1 MRKPTFRLLP
11 LLLLLLLG
19 QLSSFGQDGFPFQI
33 RVRINDG
40 TTTIANGATIFAS
53 AQRIGV
59 PLRISVTATY
69 RGTTFATF
77 NSAPQLVGSSDFTV
91 GAVSPVTLQPGQ
103 SLSFDVTFTPK
114 AVSTVSAQLSLDY
127 TEAGSGLDRLSLTLV
142 GSVPALSVG
151 YALASNGNVVP
162 VSSGDQIPVPAN
174 VNTDVFIV
182 NAGSAAGEVRSI
194 TVEGQGFQA
203 IGVPALPRLVVPGQ
217 QLQFALRYTP
227 VQLGTGTGKLT
238 IAFADSEQSFILGG
252 TASGSPLV
260 YETIRGGS
268 VQEVMPQQSFGIGD
282 TLLGQTT
289 SFSFRIRNTGTSSAQ
304 ISSIS
309 LSGAGFQLMDLPPL
323 PRVIEP
329 QGSLTFTINFTPTQA
344 GQVQGQLQVNDV
356 QFQIQATAVGTPF
369 RYSYRSGT
377 IVTGVAPNGS
387 VLFSPTQ
394 IASTA
399 RIDFIIENGSQLPA
413 PVASVALPD
422 LTAGFRIV
430 DLPTLPVVLEPNET
444 LVFGILF
451 TPATPNLVQTTL
463 RVDTQSFILSG
474 SGSMPPDLPGYHIDA
489 PASVEALT
497 QPAIS
502 LVLDNPYPVPL
513 NGTLTL
519 AFQPDSFRDDPAVQF
534 ETGGRTVSFTI
545 PPNGTRAVFPNLA
558 EQIRLQ
564 SGSVAGKIVI
574 APSFQLP
581 GGFDMTP
588 PNPVLAEI
596 VVPPAPPRL
605 VSAGLTASGADT
617 LILTV
622 TGISSTRTLRQLN
635 IQFNGNAGFN
645 LQGASLSVNIA
656 DPATLW
662 FLGDDSASFGGQFV
676 LTMTFRLTSS
686 SNRKSPIDA
695 IASAS
700 VSIENELGR
709 SNTVEARR

>member
-1 MRKPTFRLLP
+1 MRKLISRLLP
-11 LLLLLLLG
+11 LPLLLLLG

-33 RVRINDG
+33 RVSING
-40 TTTIANGATIFAS
+40 SVNTIANGATIFAT
-53 AQRIGV
+53 AQRVGV
-59 PLRISVTATY
+59 PLTMSVTATY

-77 NSAPQLVGSSDFTV
+77 NSAPELVGSRDFTV

-103 SLSFDVTFTPK
+103 SLSFDVTFTPST
-114 AVSTVSAQLSLDY
+114 ASTVSAQLSLAY
-127 TEAGSGLDRLSLTLV
+127 TEAGSGPGRLSLTLV

-151 YALASNGNVVP
+151 YVRASDGNFVA
-162 VSSGDQIPVPAN
+162 VSSGDRIPVP
-174 VNTDVFIV
+174 VSVSTEVFIV

-194 TVEGQGFQA
+194 TVEGPGFQA
-203 IGVPALPRLVVPGQ
+203 FGVPLLPRLVVPGQ
-217 QLQFALRYTP
+217 QLQFAIRYTP
-227 VQLGTGTGKLT
+227 TQSGSSTGKLT
-238 IAFADSEQSFILGG
+238 ITFADSEQSFILEG
-252 TASGSPLV
+252 TASGGPLV
-260 YETIRGGS
+260 YETILNGA
-268 VQEVMPQQSFGIGD
+268 VQEVIPEQSFGIGD

-289 SFSFRIRNTGTSSAQ
+289 SFSFRIRNTGTTSAQ
-304 ISSIS
+304 ISSVS
-309 LSGAGFQLMDLPPL
+309 LTGTGFQLMDLPPL

-344 GQVQGQLQVNDV
+344 GQVQGQLEVNEV
-356 QFQIQATAVGTPF
+356 RFQIQATAVGTPF

-399 RIDFIIENGSQLPA
+399 RIDFIIENRSQLPA

-430 DLPTLPVVLEPNET
+430 DLPTLPVVLQPNET
-444 LVFGILF
+444 LTFGILF
-451 TPATPNLVQTTL
+451 TPATPNLIQTTL

-474 SGSMPPDLPGYHIDA
+474 SGSIPPDLPGYHIDA
-489 PASVEALT
+489 PATVEALT

-502 LVLDNPYPVPL
+502 LVLDSPYPVPV

-519 AFQPDSFRDDPAVQF
+519 VFQSDGFRDDPAIQF
-534 ETGGRTVSFTI
+534 ATGGRTVSFTI
-545 PPNGTRAVFPNLA
+545 PANGTRAVFPNLA

-581 GGFDMTP
+581 GGFNITP
-588 PNPVLAEI
+588 PNPVTAEI

-605 VSAGLTASGADT
+605 VSAALAASGADT
-617 LILTV
+617 LVLTV

-635 IQFNGNAGFN
+635 IQFNGNPGFN
-645 LQGASLSVNIA
+645 LQGASLSVNVA
-656 DPATLW
+656 EQASLW
-662 FLGDDSASFGGQFV
+662 FLSDDSAPFGGQFV
-676 LTMTFRLTSS
+676 LTMSFRLTSS
-686 SNRKSPIDA
+686 SNRTNPVDA

-700 VSIENELGR
+700 VSVENELGR
-709 SNTVEARR
+709 SNTVEAR